1 MNATWAFQ
9 CAAESMQNLCQMIRI
24 ILKTAVLDD
33 GWVLADSSTLQ
44 RTRMNATGTYTERM
58 ITIGMPVG
66 VFDAKAMK
74 ELLLLKQEFTSF
86 MEWDASFAYTP
97 SDLPEHKTLCSAQV
111 KNTCTNCKKCARRS
125 FVKFV
130 RLHGLVLLFYLLQN
144 SVEKTLHTS
153 LSK

>member
-1 MNATWAFQ
+1 
-9 CAAESMQNLCQMIRI
+9 MIRI

-44 RTRMNATGTYTERM
+44 RTRSKATGTYTERM

-97 SDLPEHKTLCSAQV
+97 SDLPEHRTLCSAPSEEYVQELQ
-111 KNTCTNCKKCARRS
+111 KKCTQE
-125 FVKFV
+125 FC
-130 RLHGLVLLFYLLQN
+130 
-144 SVEKTLHTS
+144 
-153 LSK
+153 

>member
-1 MNATWAFQ
+1 M
-9 CAAESMQNLCQMIRI
+9 
-24 ILKTAVLDD
+24 AVLDD

-44 RTRMNATGTYTERM
+44 RTRTNATGTYTERM

-97 SDLPEHKTLCSAQV
+97 SDLPEHRTLCSAPSEEYVQELQ
-111 KNTCTNCKKCARRS
+111 KKA
-125 FVKFV
+125 
-130 RLHGLVLLFYLLQN
+130 HAGVLL
-144 SVEKTLHTS
+144 S
-153 LSK
+153 LCACIQSLTG